1 MVVLLAVL
9 VPNVHKPRGMTRYG
23 RRQQQKQPTR
33 RDERRRESPM
43 GATRLHGMR
52 TDKFPQQGVRHRPWP
67 PSVAGTEHNDA
78 HQRRHNDT
86 RGDARERPVI
96 SMRHDAHRIGRKPM
110 STLDVP
116 GARLHYEAH
125 GSGPLMLM
133 VPGASGEAGV
143 FERVTEYLPRT
154 TPSAPTTDAAS
165 PAATSTGHRTTTV
178 GSRPTPTMPGA

>member
-1 MVVLLAVL
+1 
-9 VPNVHKPRGMTRYG
+9 
-23 RRQQQKQPTR
+23 
-33 RDERRRESPM
+33 
-43 GATRLHGMR
+43 
-52 TDKFPQQGVRHRPWP
+52 
-67 PSVAGTEHNDA
+67 
-78 HQRRHNDT
+78 
-86 RGDARERPVI
+86 
-96 SMRHDAHRIGRKPM
+96 M